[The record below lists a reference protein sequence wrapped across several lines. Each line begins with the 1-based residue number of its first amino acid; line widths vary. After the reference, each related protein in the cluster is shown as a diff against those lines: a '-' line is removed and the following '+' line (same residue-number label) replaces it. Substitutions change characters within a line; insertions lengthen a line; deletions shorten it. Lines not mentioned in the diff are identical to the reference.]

1 MSFFDLLDIYEILI
15 QIRFSIDTDESQQ
28 LISLLFDAL
37 HLKLGKL
44 LHNQNVDDK
53 FIREYILENCEFEY
67 LKLGSFD
74 DNYSNGNIMPNETN
88 VLFSFFIVVSAVKK
102 KISTGEYS
110 EAFFLVDKFHNYP
123 VNILMSK
130 KNAKKMI
137 VKDAGFLLKTGMV

>member
-53 FIREYILENCEFEY
+53 FIREYILDNCEFEY
-67 LKLGSFD
+67 IKLGSFD

-130 KNAKKMI
+130 KNAKNMI